1 MPAARNSKSIPGK
14 SPKPAP
20 DSAQPAPKRE
30 TAARRDAPSAVGIAG
45 YLGRKV
51 VLDTEGPMMYLGTLQ
66 EVLPEGYWLEDAD
79 IRDRNE
85 GHVSKES
92 YACEAK
98 LNGIRANRR
107 RIFVTAKVVISA
119 SALED
124 VIVEFPEDE

>member
-1 MPAARNSKSIPGK
+1 MPPARKTRRTRSASQRRSTTRTETDAAR
-14 SPKPAP
+14 
-20 DSAQPAPKRE
+20 Q
-30 TAARRDAPSAVGIAG
+30 TVAAGIAG
-45 YLGRKV
+45 YVGRKV
-51 VLDTEGPMMYLGTLQ
+51 VLDTEGPIMYLGTLR
-66 EVLPEGYWLEDAD
+66 EVQPEGYWLEDAD

-107 RIFVTAKVVISA
+107 RIFVMAKVVISA

-124 VIVEFPEDE
+124 VIVEFPED